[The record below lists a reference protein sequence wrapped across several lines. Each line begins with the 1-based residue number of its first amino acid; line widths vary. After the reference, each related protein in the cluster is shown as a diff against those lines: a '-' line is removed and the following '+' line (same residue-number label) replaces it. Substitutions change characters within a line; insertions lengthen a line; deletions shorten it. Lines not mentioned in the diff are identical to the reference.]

1 MLISLIKVSMIKA
14 IYYRDE
20 KLSGYTIKNAFQ
32 GFGKN
37 TLYIKSGGEIPRRSV
52 DPGFSA
58 SPKSTINAA
67 LLFYILIPKSQC
79 KFKSCLLK
87 FFTEKRQRR

>member
-1 MLISLIKVSMIKA
+1 MIKA

-58 SPKSTINAA
+58 SPKSNINAT
-67 LLFYILIPKSQC
+67 LLFYDYYNILIPKSQC

-87 FFTEKRQRR
+87 FFTEKSQRR

>member
-32 GFGKN
+32 GFGKS
-37 TLYIKSGGEIPRRSV
+37 LCFR
-52 DPGFSA
+52 F
-58 SPKSTINAA
+58 
-67 LLFYILIPKSQC
+67 
-79 KFKSCLLK
+79 
-87 FFTEKRQRR
+87 